1 MVEIKK
7 RKRPSYLCENCRK
20 RKVKCDKEQPCFQC
34 NKLGKVGT
42 CFYANKDADRSPKP
56 SLPYLTSAKNPILFN
71 TTPSVDNT
79 TTNGK
84 HSSKYGPRLNEVI
97 SKANSTSNSTSFN
110 SNSSGSNVSKDD
122 TPNELDALKQ
132 RLKFLEDSLI
142 TNKVFA
148 NANNNDSTRP
158 QPSQFSSNPTS
169 QLQNNS
175 ITSSDHRF
183 SENGRGDGTRLPS
196 IASSSAGSHI
206 IQPEF
211 GSNPSGS
218 DSPSSL
224 QFSPGFFNY
233 AKSHSPP
240 KLTERQPG
248 FLTNE
253 GTSSKN
259 EKSPDNQSHRL
270 PSFVEVTGSM
280 IDLFQGDLTSTN
292 SQPNNGKAAV
302 DINSVN
308 GINPYGSP
316 DDTINFYEGYTSVHT
331 KGKYRRINFGPFA
344 WSSLMRKDAGL
355 NLLWNYTSKK
365 KEASS
370 KDVMVFSG
378 KDDKD
383 LYPESQR
390 GFTSNGTEDLT
401 APSENMFRKRA
412 LQPEGIDDI
421 IPYRLMKLMSNEEL
435 NQRKHTSTG
444 VNFGVSC
451 RGSLKE
457 EFELINQIKILLP
470 KRKVVWKLIDRF
482 FYFMY
487 PFFPFIDEESFRH
500 STTTMIGEC
509 QYVDEDIKELKIE
522 KKLDLCYLGILLI
535 MLRLGYL
542 SLFCNRN
549 DINEFRMLNNHPSPE
564 AQTYRYLYANPITI
578 NFVSL
583 AEKCLNQFN
592 MFRQPSLPILQLA
605 FYIMLYHKYAPE
617 DGDGADGG
625 DSVTLLSMLIQM
637 AVSLGLHR
645 EPENFPELAGDL
657 KTNHVGRKI
666 WHYLIMNDVYYSS
679 MIGTSLSIDKTSY
692 DTKVPFNKDG
702 GENLLNVELDR
713 YITDKLF
720 SSNFVASPFRRIL
733 DKILTVEGR
742 VSMAELCGLLNEFE
756 LGIVKE
762 FGTVKDC
769 LQNTVREGLI
779 DHFETAL
786 SLKFYLSLKA
796 FLIIVYYYF
805 YLYYEPKDSTMSFF
819 YIKKI
824 LLISVGDIM
833 ASYFDFIGC
842 INCDMVINP
851 TLEAFIHKSNQVLFA
866 LNIRVNFIIYSCKM
880 TSDFKKKWSTCN
892 QYLEYFNSLC
902 RLSTSL
908 TKCLEVSI
916 AVISKLS
923 NRYYYAWRIS
933 KGHSYLLKVITRQ
946 EFYEENY
953 ETAGGLCS
961 PLYTSKQLDELNN
974 ICETTLNTL
983 GKAESTIV
991 SPGMVANLKDSR
1003 KADSYSANTS
1013 DTVPTFS
1020 PSNSN
1025 GYSSTSM
1032 PKTPLVNINGNNSI
1046 DMFNLDFVDD
1056 SQIDK
1061 LWLEML
1067 TTRQDADTN
1076 LIDIEDSLFLNNN
1089 SNDTGNP
1096 SDPGYGSPRGDSMTP
1111 RGLDSIPETTDFDIF
1126 NHLPFEQIFK

>member
-1 MVEIKK
+1 MVETKK
-7 RKRPSYLCENCRK
+7 RKRPTYLCENCRK
-20 RKVKCDKEQPCFQC
+20 RKVKCDKEQPCSQC

-42 CFYANKDADRSPKP
+42 CFYANTNADKPPNP
-56 SLPYLTSAKNPILFN
+56 SLPYLTSAKNSIHFN
-71 TTPSVDNT
+71 TIPSVKT

-84 HSSKYGPRLNEVI
+84 SSSKAGPGLNEVK
-97 SKANSTSNSTSFN
+97 SKTTSSSNNTSFSSNSN
-110 SNSSGSNVSKDD
+110 GSNVSIDD

-142 TNKVFA
+142 TNKIFST
-148 NANNNDSTRP
+148 ANNNDSTKP
-158 QPSQFSSNPTS
+158 QPNQFPPNPTS
-169 QLQNNS
+169 QLQKNS
-175 ITSSDHRF
+175 TTPSDHRF
-183 SENGRGDGTRLPS
+183 SGNGGGDSTRLPTIGS
-196 IASSSAGSHI
+196 NSSKSHI
-206 IQPEF
+206 LQSEA
-211 GSNPSGS
+211 GSNPSGT
-218 DSPSSL
+218 DSSSSL
-224 QFSPGFFNY
+224 QFSPGFFIY
-233 AKSHSPP
+233 GKSHSPP
-240 KLTERQPG
+240 KLSERQPG
-248 FLTNE
+248 FLSNKEITP
-253 GTSSKN
+253 TQ
-259 EKSPDNQSHRL
+259 KSPDNQMPRL

-280 IDLFQGDLTSTN
+280 VDLSQEDLSSSN
-292 SQPNNGKAAV
+292 SQPNNGKAAI
-302 DINSVN
+302 DINSLN

-316 DDTINFYEGYTSVHT
+316 DDTINFYEGYTSIHT

-378 KDDKD
+378 KDDKE

-390 GFTSNGTEDLT
+390 GFSSNGAEDMS
-401 APSENMFRKRA
+401 APSEKMFRKRA

-421 IPYRLMKLMSNEEL
+421 IPYRLMKLMTNEEL
-435 NQRKHTSTG
+435 NQKSPTSTG
-444 VNFGVSC
+444 INLGLTYT
-451 RGSLKE
+451 GSLKE
-457 EFELINQIKILLP
+457 EFDLVNQIKMLLP

-487 PFFPFIDEESFRH
+487 PFFPFIDEACFRKW
-500 STTTMIGEC
+500 TTSLIGEC

-522 KKLDLCYLGILLI
+522 KKLDLCNLGILLI
-535 MLRLGYL
+535 MLRFGYL

-578 NFVSL
+578 NFVSI
-583 AEKCLNQFN
+583 AEKCLDQFN
-592 MFRQPSLPILQLA
+592 IFRQPSLPILQLA

-637 AVSLGLHR
+637 AISLGLHR
-645 EPENFPELAGDL
+645 EPEKFPELSGNL
-657 KTNHVGRKI
+657 KANHVGRKI
-666 WHYLIMNDVYYSS
+666 WHYLIMTDLYHSY
-679 MIGTSLSIDKTSY
+679 MIGTSVTIDKSSY
-692 DTKVPFNKDG
+692 DTKIPFNKEG

-713 YITDKLF
+713 YITDQLF
-720 SSNFVASPFRRIL
+720 TNSSVVLPLRNIL

-742 VSMAELCGLLNEFE
+742 ASMDELCGLLNEFE
-756 LGIVKE
+756 SQILKQ
-762 FGTVKDC
+762 FGTVTDC
-769 LQNTVREGLI
+769 LQSNVREGLI

-796 FLIIVYYYF
+796 FFIIVYYYF

-833 ASYFDFIGC
+833 ASYIDFIGC
-842 INCDMVINP
+842 INCDMIINP

-880 TSDFKKKWSTCN
+880 KSDFKKKWSVCN

-933 KGHSYLLKVITRQ
+933 KGHSYLLNVITRQ

-953 ETAGGLCS
+953 ETSEGLCS

-974 ICETTLNTL
+974 ICETTLNIL
-983 GKAESTIV
+983 GKAESSIV
-991 SPGMVANLKDSR
+991 SPGMVANLKDNQKSG
-1003 KADSYSANTS
+1003 SYSATS
-1013 DTVPTFS
+1013 DKMPTFS

-1025 GYSSTSM
+1025 GFTSASM
-1032 PKTPLVNINGNNSI
+1032 PKTPLVNINGNNST
-1046 DMFNLDFVDD
+1046 DMFNLDFVND
-1056 SQIDK
+1056 SEIDK
-1061 LWLEML
+1061 LWLELL
-1067 TTRQDADTN
+1067 TTKQDVNTD
-1076 LIDIEDSLFLNNN
+1076 LVDIEDSLVHNNN
-1089 SNDTGNP
+1089 SNDAGDP
-1096 SDPGYGSPRGDSMTP
+1096 SVPGYGSPRGDSMTP
-1111 RGLDSIPETTDFDIF
+1111 KVLDSIPETTDFDIF
-1126 NHLPFEQIFK
+1126 NHLPFDQIFK